1 MLRKFLGLTCLLA
14 LLLAGCGTPMS
25 DHEAFKPKLT
35 ETGGPKEL
43 YSIREDQLP
52 GLFVLGTPEAQI
64 VQRFGKPTFSGKGSD
79 KAGRPTNWATY
90 SYSRNYT
97 YVDTDFNTL
106 HVFRASSATLT
117 YDEENVL
124 RELSFSRI
132 QRFANSVG
140 KVDRNASD
148 DEVARFLGAPQVLD
162 IRAPA
167 KATASAQAAAPQAPA
182 PQPGAAAPTGW
193 KLGAEISE
201 LRSEL
206 AKQSGYKGRGVYVV
220 AVDPNGL
227 AARAGIAKGDVIV
240 KLNGVETPTRD
251 DLIEQLKATPLTGA
265 LNFQVHSRGS
275 LRSVSIPAQQGG
287 GGTTAI

>member
-1 MLRKFLGLTCLLA
+1 MFRKMLGLAGLFA
-14 LLLAGCGTPMS
+14 LLLTGCGTPIA

-64 VQRFGKPTFSGKGSD
+64 LQRFGKPTFSGKGVD
-79 KAGRPTNWATY
+79 KAGRPTSWATY
-90 SYSRNYT
+90 TYSRNYVV
-97 YVDTDFNTL
+97 VDTDFNTV
-106 HVFRASSATLT
+106 HVFRATSATLT
-117 YDEENVL
+117 YDEESAL

-140 KVDRNASD
+140 KVDRDAAD
-148 DEVARFLGAPQVLD
+148 EEVARFLGAPQALD
-162 IRAPA
+162 IRPPA
-167 KATASAQAAAPQAPA
+167 KATAAAKPAAPSPS
-182 PQPGAAAPTGW
+182 AAAPTGW

-201 LRSEL
+201 LRTEL

-220 AVDPNGL
+220 TVTPNGL
-227 AARAGIAKGDVIV
+227 AARAGLATGDVIV

-251 DLIEQLKATPLTGA
+251 DLIEQLKAAPLTGT

-275 LRSVSIPAQQGG
+275 LRNVSIPAQQGG
-287 GGTTAI
+287 AGTTAI